1 VRGFFV
7 THELLEGRLGSAE
20 LARLVEL
27 VSSARLRVEV
37 GLVLPWADAASA
49 VTVLLERR
57 VRGKAVL
64 TVGSS

>member
-1 VRGFFV
+1 M

-37 GLVLPWADAASA
+37 GLVPWADAASA
-49 VTVLLERR
+49 VTALLERR
-57 VRGKAVL
+57 VRGKAVI